1 MKQHLQYNW
10 WKYLLVLILPMVFWY
25 SAFTLLLKP
34 ARNEQLRVLFVGDA
48 LDTTAVQEQLSQLL
62 PSETSQMLQEI
73 TVAQALPGMTSYN
86 DFLTAQSFYYDLII
100 FPESQMTKTIGQ
112 SYFSRIPPAL
122 LEQFPNTEI
131 YVETVEDTEL
141 SYGFWLDDSS
151 LFMSC
156 YYGNDRCCLFFSP
169 ESVNLGSGNKQSDP
183 NNDAA
188 VKAAQLLLEVLP

>member
-34 ARNEQLRVLFVGDA
+34 ARNEQLRILFVGEA
-48 LDTTAVQEQLSQLL
+48 LDTSALQEQLTQLL
-62 PSETSQMLQEI
+62 PAETAQSLQEI
-73 TVAQALPGMTSYN
+73 TVAQTLPGMTSYN

-100 FPESQMTKTIGQ
+100 FSESQMTETIGQ

-122 LEQFPNTEI
+122 LELFPNTEV
-131 YVETVEDTEL
+131 YTEAVEDTEL
-141 SYGFWLDDSS
+141 SYALLPDAESRFASY
-151 LFMSC
+151 
-156 YYGNDRCCLFFSP
+156 YYGDERCFLFFSP
-169 ESVNLGSGNKQSDP
+169 ESVNLGIGNKQGATQD
-183 NNDAA
+183 DAA